1 MKRILI
7 LLLALLFLTGC
18 AAAPAE
24 STPDAG
30 LSVPESTDETV
41 CAEAVPEESTQ
52 NEGSSDES
60 ASAESMPAEESS
72 GAESDILEEISLE
85 GFDQLVKIQPYDWYG
100 APEPDGPGVE
110 FGTIPLSADQ
120 QAELKV
126 LLHPNHWEPADT
138 LKGVGLTAVMEL
150 ENSTTGERLSVC
162 LWDGATLILV
172 TKYLSNGSKAQ
183 TGYLAPIWIT
193 DDARSYMYE
202 AAYATWPNPQ
212 TMKDL
217 SPLCRYPNT
226 LSAEYAAHL
235 TAMEINAAET
245 IDAHNA
251 FADDHYAVY
260 SPYLYT
266 SLLPLAWENAD
277 DIPID
282 NLMRFFAVIHFRK
295 YTASES
301 FLIDKLIAEPI
312 LQQYYNVSTQHLR
325 TAENYIRDAGC
336 YRFHGMDGMG
346 GLFPYPILLLR
357 TGENCWRMYAA
368 FDTSTSNTPQLEYN
382 AFEFELTDTGFRYLR
397 GLGAV
402 PAENVP
408 LPKV

>member
-30 LSVPESTDETV
+30 LSVSESTDETV
-41 CAEAVPEESTQ
+41 SAETVPEESTQ
-52 NEGSSDES
+52 DEGSSDEIS
-60 ASAESMPAEESS
+60 SAESVPAEESS
-72 GAESDILEEISLE
+72 GAESDILEEFSLE

-138 LKGVGLTAVMEL
+138 LKGVGLTVVMEL

-162 LWDGATLILV
+162 PWDGATLILV

-183 TGYLAPIWIT
+183 TRYLAPIWIA

-226 LSAEYAAHL
+226 LSPEFMAHLAAVEDVSPITWADPFHPEYARIYMPLCYASAIS
-235 TAMEINAAET
+235 TPWESAEEIPA
-245 IDAHNA
+245 
-251 FADDHYAVY
+251 
-260 SPYLYT
+260 
-266 SLLPLAWENAD
+266 
-277 DIPID
+277 D
-282 NLMRFFAVIHFRK
+282 NLLRAFRSLHFQAYRMD
-295 YTASES
+295 EE
-301 FLIDKLIAEPI
+301 FLIDADIADPI
-312 LQQYYNVSTQHLR
+312 LQQYFNVSAQHLR
-325 TAENYIRDAGC
+325 SAACFIRDAGC
-336 YRFHGMDGMG
+336 YRMG
-346 GLFPYPILLLR
+346 GADGLGGPIFGPTLLQR
-357 TGENCWRMYAA
+357 TGDNSYRLI
-368 FDTSTSNTPQLEYN
+368 LEFGESAQDGYYF

-397 GLGAV
+397 SDGTLYY
-402 PAENVP
+402 EEHP
-408 LPKV
+408 LPEA